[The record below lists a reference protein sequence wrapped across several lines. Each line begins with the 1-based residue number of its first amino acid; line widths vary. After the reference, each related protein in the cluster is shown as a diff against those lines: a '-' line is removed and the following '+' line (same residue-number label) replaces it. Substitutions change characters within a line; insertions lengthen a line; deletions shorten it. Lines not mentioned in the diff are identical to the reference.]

1 MAYANWAGEK
11 LPTLFHWLRGADYNG
26 WYDSPDYFH
35 RSNIGNQFLT
45 PRNTQDGL
53 LSVCKYGVMETE
65 GNVKEWCLNEEHDG
79 AFYAMGGGW
88 RDEEGTMFDPVAFKA
103 IERRDDVGFRCA
115 IYSER
120 PDLAGP
126 VPVQWR
132 PIPIERR
139 PIDQYR
145 ELFVYDRST
154 PWNASRPEWVRFED
168 LQAQRIQFD
177 AVYGEG
183 ERITCY
189 IVFPD
194 RARFAPPYQVL
205 LGSTPIKIGN
215 DGVPRLVADIFQH
228 YRPMLNA
235 GRALVFPAYWGNSFE
250 RSGGEF
256 NTWFPDPNNL
266 AAFTEGMVK
275 VTKDLSRTTDFIY
288 EYQSLVGDNLLDR
301 DKLGFVACGCMNTVC
316 CLVADKLV
324 TGQNRFQA
332 VFFAEGGIA
341 NCIQPPEVDQ
351 LTYLPHL
358 DIPSVILTTRRY
370 LPRPYERSQK
380 PMYELLPLVHEESK
394 RLWVIPNYDWGL
406 PPEHIDREVNWWLD
420 KCFKG
425 KPALVP

>member
-1 MAYANWAGEK
+1 
-11 LPTLFHWLRGADYNG
+11 
-26 WYDSPDYFH
+26 
-35 RSNIGNQFLT
+35 
-45 PRNTQDGL
+45 
-53 LSVCKYGVMETE
+53 
-65 GNVKEWCLNEEHDG
+65 
-79 AFYAMGGGW
+79 
-88 RDEEGTMFDPVAFKA
+88 MFDPVAFKA
-103 IERRDDVGFRCA
+103 IGRRDDVGFRCA

-120 PDLAGP
+120 PELAAA

-132 PIPIERR
+132 PIPQERR

-177 AVYGEG
+177 AVYGRG

-205 LGSTPIKIGN
+205 LGSTPIVLGN
-215 DGVPRLVADIFQH
+215 DGVPRLVAGIFRH
-228 YRPMLNA
+228 YRPIMNA

-266 AAFTEGMVK
+266 DAFTEGMVK
-275 VTKDLSRTTDFIY
+275 VAKDLSRTTDFIQN
-288 EYQSLVGDNLLDR
+288 YQALVGENLLDG
-301 DKLGFVACGCMNTVC
+301 DKLGFVACGQMNTVC
-316 CLVADKLV
+316 CLVADELV
-324 TGQNRFQA
+324 TSQKRFQA

-351 LTYLPHL
+351 LNYLPHL
-358 DIPSVILTTRRY
+358 GIPSVILSTQRY

-380 PMYELLPLVHEESK
+380 PMYDLLPLVHEQTK
-394 RLWVIPNYDWGL
+394 KLWVVPNYAWGL

-420 KCFKG
+420 RFLKG
-425 KPALVP
+425 EPKLVGSQ